1 MLLFMIAILIL
12 LPAIFLIM
20 LSKTSYQSK
29 FEWLLNALLTAI
41 LIVWLFQTGNWSWVG
56 YYFRYLLLAILILVV
71 IVSWRKV
78 RGLPFK
84 ITYTRSQ
91 KFSLSFTVL
100 LIAVFS
106 VYNILVFTSYSTDDE
121 AIELSFPLKEGTYY
135 IGQGGNHTQ
144 MNYHHAYE
152 PQQYALDILKINKL
166 GFRAKGLSPKEL
178 EKYQIYEDNLYSP
191 CHGTVVETEN
201 DLPDLIPPETDAEN
215 ATGNHV
221 ALSCDNTDAT
231 IYIAHML
238 QDSVK
243 VKKGDTVTEG
253 QEIGKVGNTGNTT
266 EPHLHIHAEKDGVGI
281 PIRFNDR
288 FLVRNSIVR

>member
-1 MLLFMIAILIL
+1 MIAILIL
-12 LPAIFLIM
+12 LPSIFLIM

-29 FEWLLNALLTAI
+29 FEWLLNALLTTI

>member
-1 MLLFMIAILIL
+1 MIAILIL

-29 FEWLLNALLTAI
+29 FEWLLNALLTTI

-91 KFSLSFTVL
+91 KFSLSFTAL

-152 PQQYALDILKINKL
+152 PQQYALDILKMNKL

-178 EKYQIYEDNLYSP
+178 EKYQIYEDNVYSP
-191 CHGTVVETEN
+191 CHGTVVETES

-221 ALSCDNTDAT
+221 ALSCENTDAI

-288 FLVRNSIVR
+288 FLVRNNVVR

>member
-1 MLLFMIAILIL
+1 MIAILIL
-12 LPAIFLIM
+12 LPAIFMIM
-20 LSKTSYQSK
+20 LWKTAYRSKL
-29 FEWLLNALLTAI
+29 EWLLNALLTTV
-41 LIVWLFQTGNWSWVG
+41 LIVWLFQAGNWSWVG
-56 YYFRYLLLAILILVV
+56 YYFRYLLLAILILFI
-71 IVSWRKV
+71 IVSWKRV
-78 RGLPFK
+78 RELPFR
-84 ITYTRSQ
+84 ITYTRNQ

-106 VYNILVFTSYSTDDE
+106 VYNIFVFTSYSTSDE
-121 AIELSFPLKEGTYY
+121 PIELAFPLKEGTYY

-144 MNYHHAYE
+144 MNYHQEYE

-178 EKYQIYEDNLYSP
+178 ERYQIYEDNVYSP
-191 CHGTVVETEN
+191 CNGDIVEAEN
-201 DLPDLIPPETDAEN
+201 ELPDLIPPETDAEN

-221 ALSCDNTDAT
+221 ALSCENTDAI
-231 IYIAHML
+231 IYIAHMQ

-243 VKKGDTVTEG
+243 VKEGDTVTEG

-281 PIRFNDR
+281 PLQFNEK